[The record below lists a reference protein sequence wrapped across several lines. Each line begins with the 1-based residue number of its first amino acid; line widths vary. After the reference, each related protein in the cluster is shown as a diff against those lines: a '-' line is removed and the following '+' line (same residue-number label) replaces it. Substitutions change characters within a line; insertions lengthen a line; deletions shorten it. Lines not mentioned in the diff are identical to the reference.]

1 MKRLLIGI
9 LLTLS
14 VDLFA
19 QEKLLVDSAAVSSID
34 GIVNEI
40 LEIIT
45 VEKGEG
51 IDLEK
56 FRNLFVPNARF
67 SMLMPGDSIIEPLE
81 TVSLN
86 EFVEMLDD
94 PYYEQG
100 YLEYEIGKVVDE
112 YNGIAQVFQS
122 FYGKDSDNLEERGIT
137 SYQLVYFNDRW
148 WIVNVLWTTDSNGIE
163 VPEKY
168 MDK

>member
-1 MKRLLIGI
+1 MKYLLIGVLII
-9 LLTLS
+9 LSPELMG
-14 VDLFA
+14 
-19 QEKLLVDSAAVSSID
+19 QEKLLSDTHAVTSID
-34 GIVNEI
+34 GIVNEV

-67 SMLMPGDSIIEPLE
+67 SMLVPNDSIPQPFE
-81 TVSLN
+81 TVSLD

-100 YLEYEIGKVVDE
+100 YLEYEMGKVVNE

-148 WIVNVLWTTDSNGIE
+148 WIVNILWTTDVNGVE

-168 MDK
+168 KDK

>member
-1 MKRLLIGI
+1 MKHYLIGALVI
-9 LLTLS
+9 LS
-14 VDLFA
+14 ADLFS
-19 QEKLLVDSAAVSSID
+19 QDKLRAETSAVNSID
-34 GIVNEI
+34 GIVNEV

-51 IDLEK
+51 VDLEK

-67 SMLMPGDSIIEPLE
+67 SMLTPNDSIAQPLE
-81 TVSLN
+81 TVSLD
-86 EFVEMLDD
+86 EFIEMLDD

-100 YLEYEIGKVVDE
+100 YLEYEMGKVVNE

-122 FYGKDSDNLEERGIT
+122 FYGKDSDNLVERGIT

-148 WIVNVLWTTDSNGIE
+148 WIVNILWTTDANGVA

-168 MDK
+168 MAK

>member
-1 MKRLLIGI
+1 MKHLLIWGLFI
-9 LLTLS
+9 LSPELI
-14 VDLFA
+14 A
-19 QEKLLVDSAAVSSID
+19 QEKLLVDTVAVNSID
-34 GIVNEI
+34 GIVNEV
-40 LEIIT
+40 LEIIS

-67 SMLMPGDSIIEPLE
+67 SMLVPNDSILQPLE
-81 TVSLN
+81 TISLD
-86 EFVEMLDD
+86 EFIEMLDD

-100 YLEYEIGKVVDE
+100 YLEYELGKVVDE

-148 WIVNVLWTTDSNGIE
+148 WIVNVLWTIDANGLE

-168 MDK
+168 KGN